1 MKLSF
6 LNKQNLLS
14 VIVSLAL
21 FACVPVVLAW
31 TSPSATPP
39 GGNVAAPVNVGLD
52 YQIKQGKLGLFGG
65 DVALRVSRDSS
76 YTPDNVPLLPSL
88 LLAANGKVGADKYC
102 DEKGL
107 NCIDLADINP
117 GVTNNYSTTTVTTTV
132 TTSCTQK
139 TRTFPFYY
147 AASNNKSYAKDITL
161 PAGNWK
167 ITGEG
172 MAAGAFYIYVSK
184 NGKFDSTRKTLVK
197 SGDTQRGRGFPT
209 KYVGFINANFVGGA
223 GFRWKIPVVAGT
235 MTLTQPETLRIAT
248 SQGNISG
255 TLIFEGPEDF
265 VCDSSTL

>member
-39 GGNVAAPVNVGLD
+39 SGNVAAPVNVGLD

-65 DVALRVSRDSS
+65 DVALRVSRDGT

-88 LLAANGKVGADKYC
+88 LVAANGKVGADKYC

-107 NCIDLADINP
+107 NCIDLSNLNGNP
-117 GVTNNYSTTTVTTTV
+117 IVDNSTTTI

-139 TRTFPFYY
+139 TKTFPFYY
-147 AASNNKSYAKDITL
+147 AASNNLSYTKNITL

-172 MAAGAFYIYVSK
+172 LAGGGFYIWVSK
-184 NGKFDSTRKTLVK
+184 NGKFDSTRKTLVA
-197 SGDTQRGRGFPT
+197 SGKVERGRGFPT
-209 KYVGFINANFVGGA
+209 KYVGFINAGITPGGG
-223 GFRWKIPVVAGT
+223 GFRWKIPAVAGT
-235 MTLTQPETLRIAT
+235 ITLTQPETLKIGV
-248 SQGNISG
+248 SQGYISG
-255 TLIFEGPEDF
+255 TLVFEGPEDF
-265 VCDSSTL
+265 VCSTATL